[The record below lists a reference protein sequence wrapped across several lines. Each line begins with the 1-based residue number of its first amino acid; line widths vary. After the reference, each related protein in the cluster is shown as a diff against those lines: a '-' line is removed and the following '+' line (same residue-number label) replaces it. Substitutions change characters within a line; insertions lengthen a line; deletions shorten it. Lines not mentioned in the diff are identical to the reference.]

1 MFSFLE
7 EKVDDHCFFVYVLF
21 NCNETN
27 YMQIWRFFNGRQPK
41 FNRITYKIYVVSTG
55 INDGSNARISSIFLL
70 TTNDNCQSPPRPR
83 TQKWLYLSRLII
95 PGDYVY
101 VPYPLI
107 TSNGWRSVTVV
118 RASLTGNW
126 RANLSNTLKKLKQ
139 MWRSS
144 IHRGDFRII
153 LVKRKLCTTPAASFI
168 RARFVVS
175 GKVGRVLRCV
185 AMSNVCHGTLSEPLN
200 WR

>member
-1 MFSFLE
+1 M
-7 EKVDDHCFFVYVLF
+7 
-21 NCNETN
+21 
-27 YMQIWRFFNGRQPK
+27 
-41 FNRITYKIYVVSTG
+41 VSTG
-55 INDGSNARISSIFLL
+55 INDGSKARIPSIFLL

-101 VPYPLI
+101 GPYPLI
-107 TSNGWRSVTVV
+107 TSNGRRSVTVV

-126 RANLSNTLKKLKQ
+126 RANLSNTRKNLKQ
-139 MWRSS
+139 KRRST
-144 IHRGDFRII
+144 IHRGGFRII
-153 LVKRKLCTTPAASFI
+153 LMKRKLCITPTANFI
-168 RARFVVS
+168 RPRFVFSV
-175 GKVGRVLRCV
+175 KAGRGLRWV